1 MSMFFST
8 TYFFLLL
15 ILSFASY
22 YDIRNNEIP
31 KWMNVTVLV
40 VLLIYSAFVSIQN
53 AWFSLYSL
61 YAFILPYMLWR
72 VGIIGGGD
80 AKLLALSC
88 LLLAVPSSPDPLLP
102 PLFISLSY
110 TLHFIAPNPK
120 LIRASLRWLVP
131 SAASVAFLAKDFLVP
146 FAIILLFSMKIIEL
160 SIKGY
165 SDSIPLRSLQP
176 HHLVREAIKGNEV
189 VELSDLD
196 MFLRRKDYTYIP
208 PLSLSN
214 EDVVRIKKLWREIGR
229 EEIKVAKEKPAIPA
243 ILVASVLYQTIFLK

>member
-1 MSMFFST
+1 MSMFLST

-15 ILSFASY
+15 ILFLASY

-40 VLLIYSAFVSIQN
+40 VFLIYSAFTSIQN

-61 YAFILPYMLWR
+61 YAFILSYMLWR

-88 LLLAVPSSPDPLLP
+88 LLLAAPSSPDPLLP

-110 TLHFIAPNPK
+110 TLHFIVPNPELLK
-120 LIRASLRWLVP
+120 VSIRWLIP
-131 SAASVAFLAKDFLVP
+131 LVAFMALLAKEFSAP

-160 SIKGY
+160 SIAGY
-165 SDSIPLRSLQP
+165 TESIPLRALQS

-208 PLSLSN
+208 PLRLSD

-229 EEIKVAKEKPAIPA
+229 EEVKVAKEKPAIPA
-243 ILVASVLYQTIFLK
+243 ILVASVLYQTIF